1 MCWHAVADNDVRLGA
16 ILNWLHEGRIT
27 PAEAAARVRS
37 IKFEMNGHAPSVTGR
52 FTQHAMGDIALPK
65 TGSFA
70 EVSAAHAAGK
80 IDRRQYAALAQ
91 AAAQSI
97 RGSQAPLELS
107 GQDGNYTGFDTPM
120 LPESVDYR
128 KASRPGE
135 NCGACYMNTDGVCS
149 LIGPV
154 EDDMVCTRFVPDSA
168 EDGTTG

>member
-1 MCWHAVADNDVRLGA
+1 MCWHAVADEPERLSA
-16 ILNWLHEGRIT
+16 ILSWLHEGRIT
-27 PAEAAARVRS
+27 PAEAAQRMRS
-37 IKFEMNGHAPSVTGR
+37 IKLERNGGAPSVTDR

-65 TGSFA
+65 AGSFA

-97 RGSQAPLELS
+97 RGRQAPLELS

-120 LPESVDYR
+120 PPESVDYK
-128 KASRPGE
+128 KAFRPGE

-154 EDDMVCTRFVPDSA
+154 EDDMVCTRFVPNPV